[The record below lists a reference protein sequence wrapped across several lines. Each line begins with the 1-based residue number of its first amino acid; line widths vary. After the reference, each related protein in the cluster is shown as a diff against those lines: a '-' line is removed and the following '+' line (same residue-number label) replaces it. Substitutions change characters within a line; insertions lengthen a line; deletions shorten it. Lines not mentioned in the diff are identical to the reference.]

1 MDNSTGRMGVGI
13 ISAGKVGSALGS
25 ALRAAGHTIVGAY
38 ASSEE
43 SRERLELMLPGVPA
57 LEVPRI
63 VECSELV
70 ILALPDSEL
79 APLVDGLRKLG
90 AWQPGQIV
98 LHTSPRFGTEV
109 LEGAQASGALTLALH
124 PVMEF
129 TGTSMDVARLSGAR
143 FVVSAANVLQPIGL
157 ALAAEMGG
165 EGVVVN
171 SADRQ
176 IYAAALDHAA
186 DGIKVALTQASR
198 VLGEIGVEDPSALL
212 RMWAGTAFEQG
223 LVAREGRGYGV
234 VPAGELVVQ
243 RVAALD
249 TLAAE
254 SPELSDVALS
264 HRHVLAALVDRA
276 LAQGLLS
283 KEAANELHTIVG
295 NLRGPSGGR

>member
-1 MDNSTGRMGVGI
+1 MGVGI

-57 LEVPRI
+57 LDVRRI
-63 VECSELV
+63 VERSELV

-143 FVVSAANVLQPIGL
+143 FVVSAANALQPIGL

-165 EGVVVN
+165 EGMVVN

-186 DGIKVALTQASR
+186 DGVKLALTQASR
-198 VLGEIGVEDPSALL
+198 VLGEIGVEDPGALL
-212 RMWAGTAFEQG
+212 RMWAGAAFERG
-223 LVAREGRGYGV
+223 LAAREGRGYGV
-234 VPAGELVVQ
+234 VPAGELAVQ

-264 HRHVLAALVDRA
+264 HRYVLAALVDRA
-276 LAQGLLS
+276 LAQGMLS
-283 KEAANELHTIVG
+283 AEVANELHTIVG

>member
-1 MDNSTGRMGVGI
+1 MGVGI

-57 LEVPRI
+57 LEMPRI

-186 DGIKVALTQASR
+186 DGIKLALTQASR

-223 LVAREGRGYGV
+223 LAVREGRTLSRDIAAANAV
-234 VPAGELVVQ
+234 SQ
-243 RVAALD
+243 RLNVLD

-276 LAQGLLS
+276 LAQGMLS
-283 KEAANELHTIVG
+283 EEAANELHTIVG